1 MILRSMDISRVDQIL
16 QWKKHG
22 KMLKMFLVK
31 HFKLS
36 GHEYASLVECEIS
49 AGIQFTFFWSVNKNF
64 IEKKRKV
71 QEKKQIPWYT
81 GCLQGKQM
89 STRHYINLQ
98 YLKQRVCQD
107 HS

>member
-16 QWKKHG
+16 QWKRHG

-36 GHEYASLVECEIS
+36 RHEYASLVECEIS
-49 AGIQFTFFWSVNKNF
+49 AEIQFTFFWSVNKNF

-81 GCLQGKQM
+81 GC
-89 STRHYINLQ
+89 
-98 YLKQRVCQD
+98 V
-107 HS
+107 